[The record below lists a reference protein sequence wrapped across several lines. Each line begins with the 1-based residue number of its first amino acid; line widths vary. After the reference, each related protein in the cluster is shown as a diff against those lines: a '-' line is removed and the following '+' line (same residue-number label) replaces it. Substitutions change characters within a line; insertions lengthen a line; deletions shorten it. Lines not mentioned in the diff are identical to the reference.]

1 MLNLIKRLALG
12 AAVATPAATAANA
25 QLVEEV
31 RVGVL
36 AHNICVTDCK
46 NADKEDGP
54 DVEAELVFASPD
66 FLGWALEPRP
76 FIIANINV
84 AGETSYGGVGLVWNF
99 DFAENW
105 SFEPSFAY
113 VIHDGE
119 TDNPFVTGTEE
130 ARIFGEENLLLG
142 SEDLFRTS
150 FAINR
155 DFGEN
160 WGMQLIFEHLSHG
173 QILGD
178 GRNQGLD
185 NLGLRAYYRF

>member
-1 MLNLIKRLALG
+1 MINLVKRLLLG
-12 AAVATPAATAANA
+12 STVIAPAAQA

-31 RVGVL
+31 RGGVL

-54 DVEAELVFASPD
+54 NVSAEIVFASPG
-66 FLGWALEPRP
+66 FLSWAGEPRP
-76 FIIANINV
+76 FIIASANT
-84 AGETSYGGVGLVWNF
+84 AGETSYGGAGLVWNF
-99 DFAENW
+99 DFAEKW
-105 SFEPSFAY
+105 SFEPSLSY
-113 VIHDGE
+113 VIHDGTE
-119 TDNPFVTGTEE
+119 NNPFRTGTEE

-142 SEDLFRTS
+142 SDDLFRTS

-155 DFGEN
+155 DLGEN
-160 WGMQLIFEHLSHG
+160 WGAQLIFEHLSHG

-185 NLGLRAYYRF
+185 SLGVRAYYRF